1 MVKSSEQDND
11 GSARMSGGFGAG
23 FLKGALI
30 SLIAAAA
37 VSLMVP
43 LKIPDPSRNTQ
54 VELATPA
61 GSGFNAAR
69 TDTAPELPRTDQSR
83 GQVGEL
89 QKPLA
94 EVPAASAP
102 GIDQSPA
109 SQPQAQIEG
118 QTSTLTQPESTDEQ
132 NAMQGVEPPQDMA
145 PRGKKPALG
154 MPTPVIENP
163 LDKVVVNRL
172 PSIKAPPGEAE
183 APPVITSASSGDT
196 SPERATASGLA
207 SGSGPGQAPAP
218 QSTPLP
224 SIVPPPPT
232 KGPADDST
240 PDAVPETVPESGPE
254 TVTRTTP
261 APAPTATIIARNQPP
276 TATADA
282 RPDIGGLR
290 QNRIPPA
297 IRPDK
302 PLMSI
307 ILLDVGDDGL
317 PQDTLLTFTIP
328 VTFALDPDSAA
339 TRARALR
346 FTAKG
351 FEVLALTPDGANR
364 LEVAENETDMDAALS
379 AIFADVPGAVG
390 LIDRPA
396 AKLQKNARL
405 ADQVINSLTRS
416 GYGLLSYDIGL
427 NATDHKA
434 SRAGVPASTVFRIL
448 DGNGE
453 SAITIKRYL
462 DRAALEAGK
471 VGHVVVLG
479 HNNPKTVTALYSW
492 AVSPKS
498 ATVSLVPVSSVLLTD

>member
-1 MVKSSEQDND
+1 
-11 GSARMSGGFGAG
+11 MSGGFGAG

-37 VSLMVP
+37 VSLLVP

-69 TDTAPELPRTDQSR
+69 TDSAPELPRTDQSR
-83 GQVGEL
+83 GQTGEL
-89 QKPLA
+89 PKPLA
-94 EVPAASAP
+94 EAPPASAP

-118 QTSTLTQPESTDEQ
+118 QTSTLTQPEATGGE
-132 NAMQGVEPPQDMA
+132 NTPQGVEPPQDIA
-145 PRGKKPALG
+145 PKGKKPALG

-163 LDKVVVNRL
+163 LDRVVVNRL
-172 PSIKAPPGEAE
+172 PSIEAPPSEAE
-183 APPVITSASSGDT
+183 ALPVITTANRGDT
-196 SPERATASGLA
+196 SPERATGSGLA
-207 SGSGPGQAPAP
+207 NGSGPGEAPLP
-218 QSTPLP
+218 QSSPLP

-232 KGPADDST
+232 IRSADDTT
-240 PDAVPETVPESGPE
+240 PEAAPGTAAKTGPE
-254 TVTRTTP
+254 TATETAP
-261 APAPTATIIARNQPP
+261 APAPTATIIARTQPP
-276 TATADA
+276 AVKTDP

-290 QNRIPPA
+290 QHRIPPA
-297 IRPDK
+297 TRPDK

-307 ILLDVGDDGL
+307 ILLDIGDAGL

-328 VTFALDPDSAA
+328 VTFALDPDNAA
-339 TRARALR
+339 TKARALR

-351 FEVLALTPDGANR
+351 FEVLALTPDGADK
-364 LEVAENETDMDAALS
+364 LQTAENETDMDAALS
-379 AIFADVPGAVG
+379 AVFADVPGAVG

-396 AKLQKNARL
+396 AELQKDAQL

-434 SRAGVPASTVFRIL
+434 NRAGVPASTVFRIL

-479 HNNPKTVTALYSW
+479 HSNPQTVTALYSW
-492 AVSPKS
+492 ALSSKS